1 MGKLEDAATW
11 LVFYVIRPAVQKVI
25 DKLNESY
32 RIFIEIAYLRIHVFL
47 HWIATSNIS
56 IFTWVKNEIADAIEE
71 IEDNDGGWF
80 GWIWDIVDSV
90 LDAIEDIFVKVSKL
104 SNKVLTIIADW
115 WKTTRD
121 LFLST
126 LKDTFVSVADFI
138 VDVQEAIADWWT
150 GTWKDVTTWANN
162 AFRAAADWIDSTYK
176 SITDWWKDA
185 WDDASKAVNGW
196 IKDATNFV
204 TKTFTDFID
213 WINELPGTIADFIKL
228 QVDNIISYINE
239 EIPKVV
245 GSMFEWAKPVID
257 PIIAA
262 AGWLESLTDVF
273 TAKAE
278 DDPDLKADID
288 TIQAKRNEINIVIG
302 RLP

>member
-11 LVFYVIRPAVQKVI
+11 LIFYVIRPAVQKVI

-32 RIFIEIAYLRIHVFL
+32 RIYTEIAFIKLSVFL

-56 IFTWVKNEIADAIEE
+56 IFTWVNNKIADAIEE

-80 GWIWDIVDSV
+80 DWIWDIVDSV

-115 WKTTRD
+115 WETTRD

-126 LKDTFVSVADFI
+126 LKDTFVSVADFA

-150 GTWKDVTTWANN
+150 DTWTMITETISSTISAAVDAITTTVTNIAESVSKAIADIIDTVTNAIANIE
-162 AFRAAADWIDSTYK
+162 D
-176 SITDWWKDA
+176 SITDFTIDIMKDLA
-185 WDDASKAVNGW
+185 ETESK
-196 IKDATNFV
+196 IRTLL
-204 TKTFTDFID
+204 TDK
-213 WINELPGTIADFIKL
+213 INEVMT
-228 QVDNIISYINE
+228 YINE

-262 AGWLESLTDVF
+262 AGWLGSLTNIF
-273 TAKAE
+273 TGTAPE
-278 DDPDLKADID
+278 DPRIRTFID
-288 TIQAKRNEINIVIG
+288 EEKTNREELD
-302 RLP
+302 RLLEQL